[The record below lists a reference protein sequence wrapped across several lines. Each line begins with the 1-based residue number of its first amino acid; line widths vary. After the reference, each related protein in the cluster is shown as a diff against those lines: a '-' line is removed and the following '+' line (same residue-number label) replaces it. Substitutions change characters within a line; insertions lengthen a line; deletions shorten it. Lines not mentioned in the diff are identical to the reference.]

1 MPEPAAKGPTY
12 TQSIAASMTNIMLT
26 PEYSTNAKTNLHLL
40 ITHESKKVLL
50 SIVKQKIDYKTPPK
64 NKNKKTQR
72 MIYTTKQL
80 LFFPSFGSKSPKQSL
95 I

>member
-1 MPEPAAKGPTY
+1 MPEPAAEGPTY

-50 SIVKQKIDYKTPPK
+50 SIVKQKL
-64 NKNKKTQR
+64 
-72 MIYTTKQL
+72 TTKPPQKTKTKKL
-80 LFFPSFGSKSPKQSL
+80 RE
-95 I
+95 

>member
-1 MPEPAAKGPTY
+1 MPEPAAEGPTY

-50 SIVKQKIDYKTPPK
+50 SLS
-64 NKNKKTQR
+64 NKKL
-72 MIYTTKQL
+72 ITKPPPQKKKKL
-80 LFFPSFGSKSPKQSL
+80 RE
-95 I
+95 

>member
-1 MPEPAAKGPTY
+1 MPEPAAEGPTY

-50 SIVKQKIDYKTPPK
+50 SMS
-64 NKNKKTQR
+64 NKKL
-72 MIYTTKQL
+72 ITKPPPQKKKKL
-80 LFFPSFGSKSPKQSL
+80 RE
-95 I
+95 